1 MGYIGRSATRR
12 KGENMEFKDAISFE
26 FALDTAPSDGTRTR
40 ALLSDNGTFEVS
52 GTLDIPAGQKLALG
66 CPTAS
71 SITITGGGTITGE
84 GTITGGGFG

>member
-40 ALLSDNGTFEVS
+40 A
-52 GTLDIPAGQKLALG
+52 
-66 CPTAS
+66 
-71 SITITGGGTITGE
+71 
-84 GTITGGGFG
+84 